1 MTIVSVAAPG
11 NGSGKTR
18 TLAAILEA
26 FPGRFAVVKFT
37 TVFKDGVNCPRTE
50 KACACRSLHGRYTV
64 VTDPA
69 VLAME
74 DTDTGRLTQAGGSPV
89 YWCLALVGAHEEA
102 WSHVRNDLL
111 APGASVLTEGN
122 TVIPILEPDLLV
134 MVVSPRVPRERWK
147 PDAEDLIRK
156 ADVAIVNRHG
166 CSDEAVAALASE
178 IAGLRGGR
186 APAVEDVIAP
196 LATWHDPALR
206 AGVTRALAG
215 LSTRPTPAPPD

>member
-1 MTIVSVAAPG
+1 MRIVSVAAPG

-26 FPGRFAVVKFT
+26 FPGRFSVVKFT

-69 VLAME
+69 VISME

-89 YWCLALVGAHEEA
+89 YWCLAMVGAHDEA
-102 WSHVRNDLL
+102 WGHIRRDLL
-111 APGASVLTEGN
+111 PADASVLTEGN
-122 TVIPILEPDLLV
+122 TVIPILKPDLLV
-134 MVVSPRVPRERWK
+134 MIASPRLARERWK
-147 PDAEDLIRK
+147 PDALHLIRQ
-156 ADVAIVNRHG
+156 ADVVIVNRHQ
-166 CSDEAVAALASE
+166 CSDEAIRALADE

-186 APAVEDVIAP
+186 APAVEDVVAP
-196 LATWHDPALR
+196 LASWRDATLR
-206 AGVTRALAG
+206 TEVARALGGTA
-215 LSTRPTPAPPD
+215 